1 METLLLG
8 LFYIF
13 SLYAFIPGLISR
25 LFGFRVFKKGIAE
38 HEISLTFDDGP
49 DPVYTPQLLD
59 LLKRYNAKATFFVV
73 GSSAEKH
80 PELIKRIY
88 EEGHLLGI
96 HNYKHKTNWLMRPK
110 TVTKHIEMTAK
121 VIKEATG
128 QDAHYY
134 RPPWGIV
141 NLFDYT
147 KQRNNLQ
154 LVLWSAIFKDWRVN
168 VGADRLTQKML
179 KKLRGGEVFLLHDC
193 GTTFGANPTAPHEML
208 TALERVLDEAER
220 RGIRSITIQDMIQH
234 TAQAKNEAIAALQQP
249 GSSQPQ
255 AVRKGGSSVPVLPWY
270 KRLIVSLWLL
280 WEKVFHV
287 MFHLQTTDNPD
298 PMFHFRKI
306 KYSGAPIEL
315 TTGDTLVKGDSVL
328 ELHFDNKKLFQLGS
342 KAKSSVQLAIQL
354 VRMTEKAL
362 PELAE
367 YIQNHPDLREAKA
380 LYGITMINRGP
391 EQFGFSITDLPK
403 GLFATST
410 TFYLKLLMSV
420 IHPNG
425 RERVKAHQEQMVPK
439 ILVIPTQTLISR
451 FSQQGGTVQG
461 SKRKPVT
468 AAAKSEEELDGKNDA
483 ELKASLPV

>member
-38 HEISLTFDDGP
+38 NEIALTFDDGP
-49 DPVYTPQLLD
+49 DPVYTPQLLE
-59 LLKRYNAKATFFVV
+59 LLKRYDAKATFFVV

-80 PELIKRIY
+80 PELIQRVH

-110 TVTKHIEMTAK
+110 TVTKHIAMTAK

-147 KQRNNLQ
+147 KQRNDYQ
-154 LVLWSAIFKDWRVN
+154 LVLWSAIFRDWRVN
-168 VGADRLTQKML
+168 VGADRLTEKML

-193 GTTFGANPTAPHEML
+193 GGTFGANPTAPQEML
-208 TALERVLDEAER
+208 TALERVLDEAQR

-234 TAQAKNEAIAALQQP
+234 TAQAKNDSLSEASKKL
-249 GSSQPQ
+249 G
-255 AVRKGGSSVPVLPWY
+255 VGKGGNPVLPWY
-270 KRLIVSLWLL
+270 KRFIVSLWLL
-280 WEKVFHV
+280 WEKLFHV
-287 MFHLQTTDNPD
+287 MFHLQTTDNED

-315 TTGDTLVKGDSVL
+315 EGGGTLAKGDPVL

-342 KAKSSVQLAIQL
+342 KAKSAVHLAIQL
-354 VRMTEKAL
+354 VRTTEKAL
-362 PELAE
+362 PDLAR
-367 YIQNHPDLREAKA
+367 YIQKHPELREVKA

-391 EQFGFSITDLPK
+391 EQFGFTITDLPK

-425 RERVKAHQEQMVPK
+425 RERIKAHQEQMVPK
-439 ILVIPTQTLISR
+439 ILVIPTENLISR
-451 FSQQGGTVQG
+451 FAGEEPVPA
-461 SKRKPVT
+461 SKP
-468 AAAKSEEELDGKNDA
+468 AAASVQLSKERQTEDKSSEETA
-483 ELKASLPV
+483 ELNAGVPV